1 MRLFTR
7 FAGSKHIVLEGEAAG
22 APNVTPV
29 RLLVFDDPM
38 LAGRYEWLVDERDD
52 VHAAMRAL
60 ARPAY
65 PRHRRPPPPARPAPP
80 GLPAH
85 PPPPTRGVAGRP
97 TAGARQR
104 RRAPVRAARGRLG
117 NR

>member
-52 VHAAMRAL
+52 LHAAMRAL
-60 ARPAY
+60 ARQAY
-65 PRHRRPPPPARPAPP
+65 RRNRRHPPEERLAEQLRAHGSVDAHPYVPPA
-80 GLPAH
+80 
-85 PPPPTRGVAGRP
+85 
-97 TAGARQR
+97 
-104 RRAPVRAARGRLG
+104 AA
-117 NR
+117 

>member
-1 MRLFTR
+1 MRLCTR
-7 FAGSKHIVLEGEAAG
+7 FAGSIDIVLEGETAR

-60 ARPAY
+60 ARQAY
-65 PRHRRPPPPARPAPP
+65 RRNRRHPPEDRLHEQLRAHGSVDAHPYVPPA
-80 GLPAH
+80 
-85 PPPPTRGVAGRP
+85 
-97 TAGARQR
+97 
-104 RRAPVRAARGRLG
+104 AA
-117 NR
+117 